1 MALSLVKATTPRL
14 SGSSMAVSR
23 FSYTCRPTTLP
34 HFLKAST
41 LSCGQTMIGFAP
53 KANTRD
59 RASRIALTEPSISGT
74 LWGSNTNP
82 TRIYTG
88 SPGWMA
94 LHNASAACMAVGSP
108 VYARLP
114 AYKMRHT
121 P

>member
-1 MALSLVKATTPRL
+1 MQTHHIAA
-14 SGSSMAVSR
+14 
-23 FSYTCRPTTLP
+23 
-34 HFLKAST
+34 FLK
-41 LSCGQTMIGFAP
+41 GFHTVLRADDDRLCP

-82 TRIYTG
+82 TRIYTR